1 MTTPSADPTPPLI
14 LINPRASKIHDP
26 ARREQVSAAVI
37 GAVRKRFGREPRVES
52 ETLEATRAALAE
64 ATEAPLVVV
73 VGGDG
78 TVREAAAALLGRG
91 TPLAIVPAGTGNV
104 LAAAVGIR
112 GMRSGI
118 DAIRHGHERVIDLGR
133 ARWTSATGDT
143 TPNERLFAVACGMGL
158 DARIMAAAEHEWK
171 RRMGFGAYIGAA
183 VREVLRLETA
193 RFHIEADGET
203 LDIEGYLVLIA
214 NAGELVP
221 AGSARAARS
230 TPATACSTSS
240 CSVADPSEV
249 FAAQSSCS
257 SARAT
262 SKATSSAGRSA
273 RSSSTPN
280 PRSPSRP
287 TGTPTRPAGSKRTSC
302 RPPSGSSSRSADG
315 TAEFG
320 DPATASLCVCR
331 RSATI
336 RARYPLGVIVVA
348 AISLMRAV
356 TIVADLADV
365 GQDGVL
371 GFIQRAGPLPD
382 FEPGT
387 DVEPRRPGR
396 CSSGC

>member
-1 MTTPSADPTPPLI
+1 MTTPSADPTAPLI

-26 ARREQVSAAVI
+26 VKREQLATDVI
-37 GAVRKRFGREPRVES
+37 GAVRRRYGKEPRVES

-78 TVREAAAALLGRG
+78 TVREAAGALLGRT

-133 ARWTSATGDT
+133 ARWTHSTGDT
-143 TPNERLFAVACGMGL
+143 TPHERLFAVACGMGL

-203 LDIEGYLVLIA
+203 LDIEGYLVLVA

-221 AGSARAARS
+221 
-230 TPATACSTSS
+230 
-240 CSVADPSEV
+240 
-249 FAAQSSCS
+249 
-257 SARAT
+257 
-262 SKATSSAGRSA
+262 GRI
-273 RSSSTPN
+273 
-280 PRSPSRP
+280 
-287 TGTPTRPAGSKRTSC
+287 G
-302 RPPSGSSSRSADG
+302 
-315 TAEFG
+315 
-320 DPATASLCVCR
+320 
-331 RSATI
+331 
-336 RARYPLGVIVVA
+336 
-348 AISLMRAV
+348 
-356 TIVADLADV
+356 
-365 GQDGVL
+365 
-371 GFIQRAGPLPD
+371 
-382 FEPGT
+382 
-387 DVEPRRPGR
+387 PRRPIDPGDGLLDLIVLGGGPVGGLR
-396 CSSGC
+396 GAVELLVRSGDLEGNVIRRTVREVIIEAQPAQPIETDGDAHPPGSLDASVIPAALTILVPTR